1 MKKLLKWIGIIVGI
15 LLIVLIAG
23 AIALPIFLP
32 LEKIKDIAV
41 AKISEA
47 INREVTVEKVSFNI
61 FSGIKLEKLS
71 ISNRPGFA
79 KKPFVSADSI
89 ELHYA
94 FWPIFKRQVIITEFR
109 LVKPEVL
116 IEKSAGGEF
125 NFSDMTGE
133 KKKKAPSTSLGMA
146 RDKSLGT
153 SKAKAE
159 EKEAGFSVVMNTFS
173 IRDGKITYADYGTG
187 TSVELKD
194 ADLTVSGITLAM
206 LKPIGLNFKATVNY
220 QGKDIPLSL
229 AGKIGIDLKNEV
241 LKLPS
246 LSLGVAGEKANIS
259 AAVSRWKTGPQI
271 DFAISSKK
279 LSVDPLLAVFTAGA
293 SAPKKKKLAKGEL
306 TKTVDKSLASLPY
319 KLGVNGTIDIGNVSV
334 LGFEADKIN
343 LGVKLANKKL
353 TADIKEINIYNGKLI
368 GVAIVN
374 LATPGLSYRVDALSL
389 TNLNASPFSNA
400 VVSTF
405 LTKLE
410 DHEDLI
416 DKVYGSLDISA
427 SVSGRGVEV
436 PDIMANLVASGS
448 LSLKNGELKRL
459 KMIDA
464 IADKIK
470 TPGLK
475 QDLNISELSADFSM
489 RNQIVSIKN
498 LKLLDHDLGVN
509 FDGALDLS
517 KLQYVDGNRL
527 SLRASPSATKGLSRE
542 YNLFRDDNGWLELIF
557 ELKGNLKRPIP
568 VPILEKPVE
577 KAVEKVK
584 LKIDAKKKEVEE
596 AAKKKLEEEKNR
608 LAEEAKKKL
617 EEAAKDKLKDL
628 IKF

>member
-1 MKKLLKWIGIIVGI
+1 MKNLLKWTGIIVGV
-15 LLIVLIAG
+15 LLVVIIG
-23 AIALPIFLP
+23 AAVALPIFLP

-47 INREVTVEKVSFNI
+47 INRDVTVEKVSFNI

-79 KKPFVSADSI
+79 KRPFVSADSI

-116 IEKSAGGEF
+116 IEKSAAGEF
-125 NFSDMTGE
+125 NFSDMTGG
-133 KKKKAPSTSLGMA
+133 KPKAKAPSTSLG
-146 RDKSLGT
+146 T
-153 SKAKAE
+153 SKAKDR
-159 EKEAGFSVVMNTFS
+159 EAGFSVIMNTFS

-187 TSVELKD
+187 TSVELKE

-206 LKPIGLNFKATVNY
+206 VKPIGLKFGATVNY
-220 QGKDIPLSL
+220 KGKDIPLSL
-229 AGKIGIDLKNEV
+229 AGKIGVNLKSEV

-293 SAPKKKKLAKGEL
+293 SAPKKEKLPRGEL

-319 KLGVNGTIDIGNVSV
+319 KLGVNGSLDIGNVSV
-334 LGFEADKIN
+334 LGFEADRVN
-343 LGVKLANKKL
+343 LGVKLVNKKL
-353 TADIKEINIYNGKLI
+353 TADIKEIKIYDGKLS
-368 GVAIVN
+368 GKATVN
-374 LATPGLSYRVDALSL
+374 LAASGLSYNVKDLSL
-389 TNLNASPFSNA
+389 TNFNASPFSNA

-416 DKVYGSLDISA
+416 DKVYGTLDMSA
-427 SVSGRGVEV
+427 SLSGRGVEV

-448 LSLKNGELKRL
+448 LSLKNGELKSL
-459 KMIDA
+459 KMIAA

-475 QDLNISELSADFSM
+475 QDLNISELSANFSM
-489 RNQIVSIKN
+489 RNQVVTIKN

-517 KLQYVDGNRL
+517 KLKYVDGNRL
-527 SLRASPSATKGLSRE
+527 SLRASPSATEGLSRE
-542 YNLFRDDNGWLELIF
+542 YNLFRDDKGWLELTF

-568 VPILEKPVE
+568 MPILEKPVE

-617 EEAAKDKLKDL
+617 EEEAKDKLKDL